1 MMRTRLFIF
10 CLLAWLATGCY
21 PEEFD
26 NKTWGPE
33 PELEL
38 STPGVTLQPAEGS
51 SETVTITTNYR
62 EWRAEVAA
70 DGREWCSVEQ
80 REDRLVI
87 TVKENTGEKERT
99 TIITVTVGSGK
110 TEVKEIAVTQLGTA
124 PKIVVSPASLSFDL
138 GGGTQD
144 VQVTTNV
151 DTWTPAVSVGSDWC
165 KVSSEGNTLSVEV
178 YPNLA
183 KDMREAMITIT
194 GTNSSATTVTTLKV
208 VQMGSD
214 PVLTVS
220 EASAF
225 TAEGG
230 TQTLLVTTNRDSWVA
245 TVPSTASWCTAEQDG
260 DNLIIKT
267 DANSGTTGR
276 TCEVL
281 ITAGSGNELL
291 MYRLMVA
298 QLGSQ
303 DELIL
308 STGEVRFDGEASM
321 QTVSVFTNVD
331 WLASVD
337 VSWCTLLQGESSLTL
352 YVEENP
358 SETQIRRGTVTIAA
372 GDLPFQQL
380 EVVQLPDITIILS
393 VDTLFM
399 SMERGQQAVTVVT
412 NQDQFYARNQDSVHW
427 CWSTVSGNQL
437 IVNVDENEGA
447 PRSIVVN
454 VTAGTGE
461 AVKTV
466 PLVVKQEGLTS
477 DRDILMALYEATGGE
492 NWTNHENWGS
502 DLPLSE
508 WYGVTTEMIEPQTK
522 AGEPVERVVKL
533 SLSKNNLI
541 GELPA
546 ALGSLAEL
554 KYLDLDN
561 NQLTGSIPPELGNLS
576 RLENLI
582 LNANQ
587 LTGTIPPE
595 LGNLTLMRYL
605 FLQSNQLTGEI
616 PATLGNLTQ
625 LINLQLS
632 ENQLTG
638 SIPLELGNMSQLQ
651 YLILHDNPLAGSI
664 PPELGNLS
672 QLLDL
677 NVSSTELTGSIP
689 PELGKLTQLRYLY
702 MSGTQVSGA
711 IPSELGNLAQ
721 LQYMY
726 MHVNQLTGSI
736 PPELGNLLQLKVLC
750 LSSNQ
755 LSGNI
760 PSELGKMTQLEELRL
775 EDNLLMGQIPPE
787 LGDLVLLQELWLDD
801 NQLTGSI
808 SPELGNLS
816 QLRKLYLSNN
826 QLTGSIPSELGN
838 LTQLDRLLLR
848 NNQLTGSIPVEF
860 GNLTQLQFL
869 NLSGNQLTGSIPP
882 ELGNLTQLEYL
893 VLSGNQFT
901 GSVPEEL
908 TQLPNWGITI
918 QPEDDIFPQQ
928 GGNLEVE
935 QPGGE
940 EEGDA
945 YSITLLLEGDAGEV
959 NQAAGTHL
967 YGVQVLSRAEGSGED
982 YAPYGYGIYNDSA
995 RVELRLEP
1003 GNEYE
1008 IYTTLVA
1015 EGQQKVRA
1023 YGSLYAAPFEVGDYG
1038 DVFPPAGYVLST
1050 PELNVFLR
1058 DAVQGLPGIAS
1069 GATVLAADGNRYDRP
1084 NTARYFGERLGYVPT
1099 GDGVLIVDMT
1109 RTLFTVTCEV
1119 ENLTEGRIRV
1129 EIEGAPALYIDA
1141 ASAEHTVSDVFTFAN
1156 PYGNWTDSGYSE
1168 TAEVTFV
1175 WEKPNGLERVL
1186 STETVTFVRGNA
1198 HLLSTVFS
1206 DDGMTMDIENK
1217 PLTDGEVINIEG
1229 IIW

>member
-1 MMRTRLFIF
+1 MRTRLFIF

-99 TIITVTVGSGK
+99 TVITVTVGSGK

-124 PKIVVSPASLSFDL
+124 PKVVVSPASLSFDL

-267 DANSGTTGR
+267 DANSGTMGR

-393 VDTLFM
+393 ADTLFM
-399 SMERGQQAVTVVT
+399 SMEHGQQAVTVVT

-522 AGEPVERVVKL
+522 AGEPVERVVELHL
-533 SLSKNNLI
+533 SENNLT

-546 ALGSLAEL
+546 ALGGLTELRYLNFYYNNLTGNIPAEL
-554 KYLDLDN
+554 GNLSKLEGLELLMNSWTGVLPEELGNLKELTYLGISSDNFDEQPFPDWLCTLTKLKDIRMLCNFTGNLPAAIGNLTSLWYLDLSSNQLSGELPIELFNLTNLEFLWLRWNQFTGEIPAAIGNLTQLEQLLLSGNQFTGEIPSTLGQLVELTWLDLDDN
-561 NQLTGSIPPELGNLS
+561 RLTGIIPPELGNLIQLQFLNLFGNQLTGSIPPELGNLS
-576 RLENLI
+576 
-582 LNANQ
+582 
-587 LTGTIPPE
+587 
-595 LGNLTLMRYL
+595 
-605 FLQSNQLTGEI
+605 
-616 PATLGNLTQ
+616 Q
-625 LINLQLS
+625 LIELWLQN
-632 ENQLTG
+632 NQLTG
-638 SIPLELGNMSQLQ
+638 SVP
-651 YLILHDNPLAGSI
+651 
-664 PPELGNLS
+664 
-672 QLLDL
+672 
-677 NVSSTELTGSIP
+677 
-689 PELGKLTQLRYLY
+689 
-702 MSGTQVSGA
+702 
-711 IPSELGNLAQ
+711 
-721 LQYMY
+721 
-726 MHVNQLTGSI
+726 
-736 PPELGNLLQLKVLC
+736 
-750 LSSNQ
+750 
-755 LSGNI
+755 
-760 PSELGKMTQLEELRL
+760 
-775 EDNLLMGQIPPE
+775 
-787 LGDLVLLQELWLDD
+787 
-801 NQLTGSI
+801 
-808 SPELGNLS
+808 PELGNLS
-816 QLRKLYLSNN
+816 QLRKLYLYN
-826 QLTGSIPSELGN
+826 
-838 LTQLDRLLLR
+838 
-848 NNQLTGSIPVEF
+848 
-860 GNLTQLQFL
+860 
-869 NLSGNQLTGSIPP
+869 NQLTGSIPP
-882 ELGNLTQLEYL
+882 ELGNLTQLEDL
-893 VLSGNQFT
+893 DLSSNQFT

-1015 EGQQKVRA
+1015 EGQQKVQA

-1038 DVFPPAGYVLST
+1038 DVFPPADYVPST
-1050 PELNVFLR
+1050 PEMNVFLR

-1141 ASAEHTVSDVFTFAN
+1141 AAAEHTVSDVFTFAN

-1217 PLTDGEVINIEG
+1217 PLTDGEIINIEG

>member
-1 MMRTRLFIF
+1 MRNYILYVC
-10 CLLAWLATGCY
+10 CLLVVMAAGCY

-33 PELEL
+33 PQLEL
-38 STPGVTLQPAEGS
+38 SAPGVTLQPTES
-51 SETVTITTNYR
+51 SETITVTTNYE
-62 EWRAEVAA
+62 EWTAEVAA
-70 DGREWCSVEQ
+70 DGREWCSVKQQENQ
-80 REDRLVI
+80 LVI
-87 TVKENTGEKERT
+87 QVKENTGEKERT
-99 TIITVTVGSGK
+99 TVITVSVGNGK
-110 TEVKEIAVTQLGTA
+110 KETKEIAVTQLGTA
-124 PKIVVSPASLSFDL
+124 PKIVVTPSALSFEMK
-138 GGGTQD
+138 GGTQE
-144 VQVTTNV
+144 VTVTANV
-151 DTWTPAVSVGSDWC
+151 DTWTPTVSVGSDWC
-165 KVSSEGNTLSVEV
+165 KMAVEGNTITITAF
-178 YPNLA
+178 PNIA
-183 KDMREAMITIT
+183 KEMREAMLTLT
-194 GTNSSATTVTTLKV
+194 GTNATATTVTTLKV
-208 VQMGSD
+208 VQMGTD

-220 EASAF
+220 DISAF
-225 TAEGG
+225 GVTGG
-230 TQTLLVTTNRDSWVA
+230 SQSLLVTTNRDSWTA
-245 TVPSTASWCTAEQDG
+245 TVPSTASWCKAEQDG
-260 DNLIIKT
+260 NNLKLT
-267 DANSGTTGR
+267 TEANTGTTGR

-281 ITAGSGNELL
+281 VTAGTGEDIL

-298 QLGSQ
+298 QLGSEN
-303 DELIL
+303 ELIL
-308 STGEVRFDGEASM
+308 STDEVRFEGQASM
-321 QTVSVFTNVD
+321 QTVSVFTNVAWEAVTD
-331 WLASVD
+331 A
-337 VSWCTLLQGESSLTL
+337 SWCTLLQGENTLTM
-352 YVEENP
+352 YVEQNP
-358 SETQIRRGTVTIAA
+358 SETQIRRGIVTVTAEN
-372 GDLPFQQL
+372 LPAQQL
-380 EVVQLPDITIILS
+380 DIIQLPDITLILS
-393 VDTLFM
+393 VDTLVM
-399 SMERGQQAVTVVT
+399 PIEGGQQSVTVVT
-412 NQDQFYARNQDSVHW
+412 NQEQWSARNQDSVHW
-427 CWSTVSGNQL
+427 CWTNVSGNQL
-437 IVNVDENEGA
+437 IVNAEPNEGA

-492 NWTNHENWGS
+492 NWTNNENWGS

-522 AGEPVERVVKL
+522 AGEPVERVVEL
-533 SLSKNNLI
+533 ILRENNLT

-546 ALGSLAEL
+546 ALGGLTELRFLSFFKNFDLTGVLPAEL
-554 KYLDLDN
+554 GNLSKLEWLELQMNSWTGVLPEELGNLKELTYLGITSDYFDPQPFPDWLCTLTKLEDIRMSCNFTGNLPAKMANLSNLLSISINDNQLTGSIPSEWERLTNLTTLELINNQLSGEFPMVLTKMQSLRKLNISGNQFTGTIPSELGDLLQLRYLDLSYNQLTGAIPSKLGNLSQLLELWLEN
-561 NQLTGSIPPELGNLS
+561 NQLTGSIPPELGNL
-576 RLENLI
+576 
-582 LNANQ
+582 
-587 LTGTIPPE
+587 
-595 LGNLTLMRYL
+595 
-605 FLQSNQLTGEI
+605 
-616 PATLGNLTQ
+616 TQ
-625 LINLQLS
+625 LEDLNLS
-632 ENQLTG
+632 NNQLTG
-638 SIPLELGNMSQLQ
+638 SVPS
-651 YLILHDNPLAGSI
+651 
-664 PPELGNLS
+664 ELGNLS
-672 QLLDL
+672 QLM
-677 NVSSTELTGSIP
+677 ELW
-689 PELGKLTQLRYLY
+689 
-702 MSGTQVSGA
+702 
-711 IPSELGNLAQ
+711 
-721 LQYMY
+721 LQN
-726 MHVNQLTGSI
+726 NQLTGSI
-736 PPELGNLLQLKVLC
+736 PPELGNLLQLH
-750 LSSNQ
+750 
-755 LSGNI
+755 
-760 PSELGKMTQLEELRL
+760 RL
-775 EDNLLMGQIPPE
+775 
-787 LGDLVLLQELWLDD
+787 
-801 NQLTGSI
+801 
-808 SPELGNLS
+808 
-816 QLRKLYLSNN
+816 Y
-826 QLTGSIPSELGN
+826 
-838 LTQLDRLLLR
+838 
-848 NNQLTGSIPVEF
+848 
-860 GNLTQLQFL
+860 
-869 NLSGNQLTGSIPP
+869 LSGNQLTGSIPP
-882 ELGNLTQLEYL
+882 ELGNLTQLEDL
-893 VLSGNQFT
+893 DLSSNQFT

-1015 EGQQKVRA
+1015 EGQQKVQA

-1038 DVFPPAGYVLST
+1038 DVFPPAGYVPST

-1141 ASAEHTVSDVFTFAN
+1141 AAAEHTVSDVFTFAN

>member
-1 MMRTRLFIF
+1 MRTRLFIF

-99 TIITVTVGSGK
+99 TVITVTVGSGK

-144 VQVTTNV
+144 VQVRTNV

-393 VDTLFM
+393 ADTLFM

-522 AGEPVERVVKL
+522 AGEPVERVVELHL
-533 SLSKNNLI
+533 SENNLT

-546 ALGSLAEL
+546 ALGGLTEL
-554 KYLDLDN
+554 RYLNFHYN
-561 NQLTGSIPPELGNLS
+561 NLTGNIPAELGNLS
-576 RLENLI
+576 KLEGLGLQMNSWTGVLPEELGNLKELTYLGISSDYFDAQPFPDWLCTLTRLDDVRLSCNFTGNLPAAI
-582 LNANQ
+582 GNLTSLWYLDLSSNQLSGELPAELFNLTNLEFLWLRWNQFTGEIPDEIGNLTQLEQLLLSGNQFTGEIPSTLGQLVELTWLDLYDNQ
-587 LTGTIPPE
+587 LTGMIPPE
-595 LGNLTLMRYL
+595 LGNLT
-605 FLQSNQLTGEI
+605 
-616 PATLGNLTQ
+616 Q
-625 LINLQLS
+625 LIRLSLQ
-632 ENQLTG
+632 
-638 SIPLELGNMSQLQ
+638 
-651 YLILHDNPLAGSI
+651 
-664 PPELGNLS
+664 
-672 QLLDL
+672 
-677 NVSSTELTGSIP
+677 
-689 PELGKLTQLRYLY
+689 
-702 MSGTQVSGA
+702 
-711 IPSELGNLAQ
+711 
-721 LQYMY
+721 
-726 MHVNQLTGSI
+726 
-736 PPELGNLLQLKVLC
+736 
-750 LSSNQ
+750 
-755 LSGNI
+755 
-760 PSELGKMTQLEELRL
+760 
-775 EDNLLMGQIPPE
+775 
-787 LGDLVLLQELWLDD
+787 
-801 NQLTGSI
+801 
-808 SPELGNLS
+808 
-816 QLRKLYLSNN
+816 
-826 QLTGSIPSELGN
+826 
-838 LTQLDRLLLR
+838 

-882 ELGNLTQLEYL
+882 ELGNLTQLEDL
-893 VLSGNQFT
+893 DLSSNQFT

-995 RVELRLEP
+995 RVVLRLEP

-1015 EGQQKVRA
+1015 EGQQKVQA

-1038 DVFPPAGYVLST
+1038 DVFPPADYVPST
-1050 PELNVFLR
+1050 PEMNVFLR

-1156 PYGNWTDSGYSE
+1156 PYGNCFANPYGNWTDSGYSE

-1217 PLTDGEVINIEG
+1217 PLTDGMIYEIEG
-1229 IIW
+1229 LVW

>member
-1 MMRTRLFIF
+1 MRTRLFIF

-99 TIITVTVGSGK
+99 TVITVTVGSGK

-138 GGGTQD
+138 GGGTQN

-380 EVVQLPDITIILS
+380 DVVQLPDITIILS
-393 VDTLFM
+393 ADTLFM

-533 SLSKNNLI
+533 NLGENNLT

-546 ALGSLAEL
+546 ALGGLTEL
-554 KYLDLDN
+554 RRLFLPTNQLTGAIPPELGNLINLEDLMLYN
-561 NQLTGSIPPELGNLS
+561 NQLSGSIPPELGNLTKLS
-576 RLENLI
+576 FLELFSNQLSGTIPSELGNLVNLTYLMLDRNENLSGTI
-582 LNANQ
+582 PVELGNLTNLKYLAICLTNVTGSIPAELGNLSQLQDMYMYANQ

-595 LGNLTLMRYL
+595 LGQLTNLT
-605 FLQSNQLTGEI
+605 
-616 PATLGNLTQ
+616 ALG
-625 LINLQLS
+625 
-632 ENQLTG
+632 
-638 SIPLELGNMSQLQ
+638 
-651 YLILHDNPLAGSI
+651 
-664 PPELGNLS
+664 
-672 QLLDL
+672 
-677 NVSSTELTGSIP
+677 
-689 PELGKLTQLRYLY
+689 LY
-702 MSGTQVSGA
+702 G
-711 IPSELGNLAQ
+711 
-721 LQYMY
+721 
-726 MHVNQLTGSI
+726 
-736 PPELGNLLQLKVLC
+736 
-750 LSSNQ
+750 
-755 LSGNI
+755 
-760 PSELGKMTQLEELRL
+760 
-775 EDNLLMGQIPPE
+775 
-787 LGDLVLLQELWLDD
+787 
-801 NQLTGSI
+801 
-808 SPELGNLS
+808 
-816 QLRKLYLSNN
+816 
-826 QLTGSIPSELGN
+826 
-838 LTQLDRLLLR
+838 
-848 NNQLTGSIPVEF
+848 NQLTGSIPVEF
-860 GNLTQLQFL
+860 GNLTQLQYL
-869 NLSGNQLTGSIPP
+869 HLSDNQLTGSIPP
-882 ELGNLTQLEYL
+882 ELGNLSQLMDLWLQNNQLTGSIPPELGNLLQLHRLYLSGNQLTGFIPPELGNLTQLEYL
-893 VLSGNQFT
+893 DLSSNQFT

-1015 EGQQKVRA
+1015 EGQQKVQA

-1038 DVFPPAGYVLST
+1038 DVFPPADYVPST
-1050 PELNVFLR
+1050 PEMNVFLR

-1141 ASAEHTVSDVFTFAN
+1141 AAAEHTVSDVFTFAN

>member
-1 MMRTRLFIF
+1 MRTRLFIF

-87 TVKENTGEKERT
+87 TVKENTEEKERT
-99 TIITVTVGSGK
+99 TVITVTVGSGK

-138 GGGTQD
+138 AGGTQD

-245 TVPSTASWCTAEQDG
+245 TVPSTASWCTAEQNG

-380 EVVQLPDITIILS
+380 DVVQLPDITIILS

-522 AGEPVERVVKL
+522 AGEAVERVVEL
-533 SLSKNNLI
+533 NLGENNLT

-546 ALGSLAEL
+546 ALGGLTEL
-554 KYLDLDN
+554 KYLN
-561 NQLTGSIPPELGNLS
+561 FFHNSNLTGNIPAELGNLS
-576 RLENLI
+576 KLKGLELQVNSW
-582 LNANQ
+582 
-587 LTGTIPPE
+587 TGVLPEE
-595 LGNLTLMRYL
+595 LGNLKELTYLCISSDYFDEQPFPDWLCTLTQLGNVRLSCNFTGNLPAAIGNLTSLWYL
-605 FLQSNQLTGEI
+605 DLRSNQLSGELPAELFNLTNLEYLWLFSNQFTGEI
-616 PATLGNLTQ
+616 PDEIGNLTQ
-625 LINLQLS
+625 LRQLLLS
-632 ENQLTG
+632 GNQFTGEIPSTLGQLVELTRLDLNDNRLTG
-638 SIPLELGNMSQLQ
+638 M
-651 YLILHDNPLAGSI
+651 I
-664 PPELGNLS
+664 PPEL
-672 QLLDL
+672 
-677 NVSSTELTGSIP
+677 
-689 PELGKLTQLRYLY
+689 
-702 MSGTQVSGA
+702 
-711 IPSELGNLAQ
+711 
-721 LQYMY
+721 
-726 MHVNQLTGSI
+726 
-736 PPELGNLLQLKVLC
+736 
-750 LSSNQ
+750 
-755 LSGNI
+755 
-760 PSELGKMTQLEELRL
+760 
-775 EDNLLMGQIPPE
+775 
-787 LGDLVLLQELWLDD
+787 
-801 NQLTGSI
+801 
-808 SPELGNLS
+808 
-816 QLRKLYLSNN
+816 
-826 QLTGSIPSELGN
+826 
-838 LTQLDRLLLR
+838 
-848 NNQLTGSIPVEF
+848 

-882 ELGNLTQLEYL
+882 ELGNLTQLEDL
-893 VLSGNQFT
+893 DLSNNQFT

-1015 EGQQKVRA
+1015 EGQQKVQA

-1038 DVFPPAGYVLST
+1038 DVFPPADYVPST

-1141 ASAEHTVSDVFTFAN
+1141 AAAEHTVSDVFTFAN